1 MSVSSALWPADK
13 LGEALEALV
22 RASGHAI
29 HQEIA
34 APPPSMPTDALEG
47 WLDTAL
53 LPLGLEAEAVHAPY
67 SEIVDLVRECGPAL
81 ARIETDGEVKFA
93 LLLSGRRRAVTL
105 LGPDLRRYRVTASEL
120 AERLCARQAS
130 AVTSDVDA
138 LLDMA
143 DVPARRRDVVRR
155 ALIEQHLS
163 LPVGGV
169 WMISALPGAP
179 MLAQLRSARLGRD
192 AIGMLLA
199 HGATYVLL
207 IAAWWLVGKGA
218 LEGRLEPGWLAGW
231 MLLLLSIVPC
241 ELLVTWLQG
250 RFAIGTGAVLKR
262 RLLYGVM
269 RLEPDEIRHQG
280 VGGLLGKVIEAEAV
294 ESLALS
300 GGAAVLLASVELAA
314 AAFVLTV
321 GGGVLLLS
329 LLCAWVLFGMT
340 LAWRYYRRM
349 RDWSRHRVTLTND
362 LVERMVGHRTRL
374 AQMPRPRWHEG
385 EDQLVERYFEL
396 SREMDR
402 MAQRTAALLPR
413 GWMLLGVIGMA
424 PAFVAGA
431 ATPVGIAVSV
441 GGIWLGHLAL
451 TKIVVGLAQLG
462 SAAIAW
468 EQIAP
473 IYRAAERPEEPG
485 MPAATL
491 SIAKT
496 SVGDGPLMEA
506 RDVHFGYPERPP
518 VLRGCALSILDRDRL
533 LLEGASGGGK
543 STLAAL
549 LAGLRQPD
557 RGIVLLRGLDRPTLG
572 AHAWRRR
579 IATAPQFHDN
589 HVLTG
594 TFAFNLLM
602 GRSWP
607 PRRRDLEQAE
617 ELCHALGLGALLER
631 MPGGLMQT
639 VGDTGWQLSH
649 GERGRLFLA
658 RALLQDAELIILDES
673 FAALDPES
681 QRQTLGCALERAP
694 ALLLIAHP

>member
-1 MSVSSALWPADK
+1 MSLSSALWPGDK
-13 LGEALEALV
+13 LGEALEALA
-22 RASGHAI
+22 RASGHAVTR
-29 HQEIA
+29 EID
-34 APPPSMPTDALEG
+34 APPPSLTTDALDD
-47 WLDTAL
+47 WLEMAL
-53 LPLGLEAEAVHAPY
+53 RPLGLEAEAVHAAY
-67 SEIVDLVRECGPAL
+67 RELVDVVRECGPAL
-81 ARIETDGEVKFA
+81 VRLEIDGVANFA
-93 LLLSGRRRAVTL
+93 LLLKGRGRAVTL
-105 LGPDLRRYRVTASEL
+105 LGPDLRRHRVEGSAI
-120 AERLCARQAS
+120 AERLCARQEAEV
-130 AVTSDVDA
+130 ASDVDE
-138 LLDMA
+138 LLRMA

-163 LPVGGV
+163 RPVGGV
-169 WMISALPGAP
+169 WLISALPGAP
-179 MLAQLRSARLGRD
+179 MLAQLRASRLGRY
-192 AIGMLLA
+192 AVGMLLA
-199 HGATYVLL
+199 HAVTYVLL
-207 IAAWWLVGKGA
+207 ITAWWLVGKGA

-300 GGAAVLLASVELAA
+300 GGAAVLLATVELAA
-314 AAFVLTV
+314 AGFVLVV
-321 GGGVLLLS
+321 GGGVLLLV
-329 LLCAWVLFGMT
+329 LLCAWLIFGAT
-340 LAWRYYRRM
+340 LAWRYYRRL
-349 RDWSRHRVTLTND
+349 RSWAHHRVNLTND

-374 AQMPRPRWHEG
+374 AQLPRARWHEG

-396 SREMDR
+396 SREMDQL
-402 MAQRTAALLPR
+402 AQRTAALLPR

-424 PAFVAGA
+424 PAFVAGT
-431 ATPVGIAVSV
+431 ATPVQIAVTV

-485 MPAATL
+485 MLAVAGTHAA
-491 SIAKT
+491 
-496 SVGDGPLMEA
+496 DGPLMEA
-506 RDVHFGYPERPP
+506 RDVHFAYPDRPP
-518 VLRGCALSILDRDRL
+518 VLRGCAFSILDRDRL

-543 STLAAL
+543 STLASL

-557 RGIVLLRGLDRPTLG
+557 RGIILLRGLDRPTLG
-572 AHAWRRR
+572 AHAWRKRV
-579 IATAPQFHDN
+579 ATAPQFHDN

-607 PRRRDLEQAE
+607 PRLRDLERAE
-617 ELCHALGLGALLER
+617 ELCQALGLGTLLER

-658 RALLQDAELIILDES
+658 RALLQDAELIVLDES

-681 QRQTLGCALERAP
+681 LRQTLGCALERAP